1 MFGNQI
7 LDMVFGPWAANALF
21 CASRL
26 QVFTYLAE
34 KSMTA
39 EELAAAVGAVPRFLT
54 ALLDACVG
62 LRLLKKKDNAYM
74 NSPLS
79 QIYLVE
85 GNPRYFGDFIEV
97 MAVEGG
103 NWDGLYNLMKGK
115 ETIREEEKKE
125 YSPHRFTMAMNNLA
139 MMGEA
144 DALAHALDIPN
155 AGKMVDAGCGSGIYS
170 VMLCRR
176 NPNLNAVLLD
186 RKEVL
191 ENTRKIIEKSNLQ
204 NRMTTREADIFT
216 DSFGNGLD
224 VVLLSDVLYQEEYLC
239 IAILRSAYAALAP
252 GGMLVVRGY
261 YVDSDGDGP
270 HSAFAPLF
278 NIHQLFDDPKR
289 EVISV
294 SLLRQWVEQ
303 VGFKII
309 KTFPLTE
316 RSHCLIARRLL
327 TI

>member
-1 MFGNQI
+1 
-7 LDMVFGPWAANALF
+7 
-21 CASRL
+21 
-26 QVFTYLAE
+26 
-34 KSMTA
+34 
-39 EELAAAVGAVPRFLT
+39 
-54 ALLDACVG
+54 
-62 LRLLKKKDNAYM
+62 
-74 NSPLS
+74 
-79 QIYLVE
+79 
-85 GNPRYFGDFIEV
+85 
-97 MAVEGG
+97 
-103 NWDGLYNLMKGK
+103 
-115 ETIREEEKKE
+115 
-125 YSPHRFTMAMNNLA
+125 

-144 DALAHALDIPN
+144 NALAQAVDIPN

-170 VMLCRR
+170 LMLCRH
-176 NPNLNAVLLD
+176 NPKLNALLLD

-191 ENTRKIIEKSNLQ
+191 ETTRKFIEKSNFQ

-224 VVLLSDVLYQEEYLC
+224 VVLLSDVLYQEDYLC

-261 YVDSDGDGP
+261 YVDSDNDGP

-294 SLLRQWVEQ
+294 SLLSQWAAQ

-316 RSHCLIARRLL
+316 RSHCLIAQRLL